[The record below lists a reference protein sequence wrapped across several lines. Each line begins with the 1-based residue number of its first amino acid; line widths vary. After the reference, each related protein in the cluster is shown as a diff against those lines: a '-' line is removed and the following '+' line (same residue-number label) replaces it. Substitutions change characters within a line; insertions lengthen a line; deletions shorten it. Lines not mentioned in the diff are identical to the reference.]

1 MRPLSGMA
9 MSMLV
14 CGLAAEVTVHGFR
27 SSFRVWYSEVAKIDF
42 ALAELCLSH
51 RMGNKVSR
59 DYNRTTMLERRAP
72 IMVDW
77 ANYVC
82 APTLTTSSLFALMND
97 A

>member
-1 MRPLSGMA
+1 
-9 MSMLV
+9 
-14 CGLAAEVTVHGFR
+14 VHGFR

-59 DYNRTTMLERRAP
+59 DYNRTTMLERRAR
-72 IMVDW
+72 IMVGW

-82 APTLTTSSLFALMND
+82 GSDADNVIPPPSDTRWWAIAVKQPFA
-97 A
+97 